1 MQNLRLVCKFVPPVN
16 ARHMGTL
23 KDVAMQLKSIT
34 SIQKITSSMKM
45 VASAKFARAE
55 RELKLAVPYGTGAT
69 AFYEKSGILEH
80 QKENKIASNHLVIAI
95 TSDRGLCGAAN
106 SSIGR
111 TLRDMLNNL
120 PVGETVKLVLI
131 GEKARAFLARKFSDH
146 FLMSFTEVGK
156 KPPTFEDASMIAEAL
171 LNCDYKFDKA
181 SLYYNK
187 FKTVVSYTTM
197 DQPIFSLEQLQ
208 QAPSLALYDSV
219 DDEAL
224 RSYNEFLL
232 SSFLFYALKEAAAS
246 EQSARMT
253 AMQSATKNADELIDA
268 LKLTYNRTRQAVIT
282 KELIEIISGAAA
294 V

>member
-1 MQNLRLVCKFVPPVN
+1 
-16 ARHMGTL
+16 
-23 KDVAMQLKSIT
+23 
-34 SIQKITSSMKM
+34 
-45 VASAKFARAE
+45 
-55 RELKLAVPYGTGAT
+55 
-69 AFYEKSGILEH
+69 
-80 QKENKIASNHLVIAI
+80 
-95 TSDRGLCGAAN
+95 
-106 SSIGR
+106 
-111 TLRDMLNNL
+111 MLNNL
-120 PVGETVKLVLI
+120 PVGESVKLVLI

-156 KPPTFEDASMIAEAL
+156 KPPTFEDASMITEAL

-181 SLYYNK
+181 SVYYNK
-187 FKTVVSYTTM
+187 FRTVVSYTTM

-253 AMQSATKNADELIDA
+253 AMQSATKNANELIDA